1 MRIDTAKN
9 VAPRGLPT
17 CRNRWVSAKVTSRFG
32 CWVVKS
38 ADASAGDVDD
48 DATWRLFGSLTP
60 CSEVFRR
67 KSCVTAM
74 PMLAKER
81 EVRSQAR
88 KVRSTAH

>member
-1 MRIDTAKN
+1 METAMK

-17 CRNRWVSAKVTSRFG
+17 WRRRVLESDG
-32 CWVVKS
+32 E
-38 ADASAGDVDD
+38 GDEGLDGL
-48 DATWRLFGSLTP
+48 AEEGLEAI
-60 CSEVFRR
+60 EVLRR

-88 KVRSTAH
+88 KVRSGLSQKIVVSTYPRLSYTHAE